1 MSFYVFSSLGACT
14 LAPEPALRDV
24 GLPPQQTLARWR
36 RLAAPLPDGGDQI
49 ELVLRVEAIEHLVER
64 VPPESKVVHDGMF
77 EIASSL
83 VQ

>member
-1 MSFYVFSSLGACT
+1 MLVSLRNR
-14 LAPEPALRDV
+14 PSRD
-24 GLPPQQTLARWR
+24 RED
-36 RLAAPLPDGGDQI
+36 LAAPLPDGGDQI